1 MERTFEEMLN
11 LSSLYNNIDF
21 ISSTRFQRYIKKY
34 QKVIKDYM
42 NLKFNLDDSE
52 NDIKNDTLADYIRQ
66 YIAFY
71 LYDSSDE
78 LYSTYKFCHNDF
90 CDLVQPLKLVNAIP
104 HSLPKVTDDT
114 PETVSDNIISLLCS
128 DNINSVINFEI
139 MKQAIIHVQQYSYN
153 NKIDND
159 NYFLSLPEDSVT
171 ILSEFQTIINNSIYS
186 FERLYYYNYS
196 VCNNDIARKIELNE
210 LNKIYNILEK
220 FGNNFAQLV
229 DVSKI
234 QNGKIESLENA
245 ILSEKNTTTEEEYKK
260 LLQKYENLQ
269 QKNLELERQNKKLK
283 SKYDALNEKYLNLVV
298 ENTKQINEQK
308 KLSTDKNKKTL
319 KLNKNGRYLFLI
331 GKDVTFGNSIKK
343 VFPNS
348 ITTMGNIN
356 LSEYKID
363 AVIIFINKVSHSN
376 YYPIK
381 NQCKRNNIP
390 LCHCP
395 YSNIDK
401 IKDTMELVLV
411 QKGE

>member
-1 MERTFEEMLN
+1 MERNFEEMLN

-71 LYDSSDE
+71 LYDGNDE

-90 CDLVQPLKLVNAIP
+90 CELVQPLKLVNAIP

-196 VCNNDIARKIELNE
+196 VCNNDMTRKIELNE
-210 LNKIYNILEK
+210 LSKIYNILEK
-220 FGNNFAQLV
+220 FGNNFAQMA
-229 DVSKI
+229 K
-234 QNGKIESLENA
+234 
-245 ILSEKNTTTEEEYKK
+245 
-260 LLQKYENLQ
+260 
-269 QKNLELERQNKKLK
+269 
-283 SKYDALNEKYLNLVV
+283 
-298 ENTKQINEQK
+298 
-308 KLSTDKNKKTL
+308 
-319 KLNKNGRYLFLI
+319 
-331 GKDVTFGNSIKK
+331 
-343 VFPNS
+343 
-348 ITTMGNIN
+348 
-356 LSEYKID
+356 
-363 AVIIFINKVSHSN
+363 
-376 YYPIK
+376 
-381 NQCKRNNIP
+381 
-390 LCHCP
+390 
-395 YSNIDK
+395 
-401 IKDTMELVLV
+401 
-411 QKGE
+411 